1 MSNPIGLLTVIT
13 QYPLLVIKG
22 CLFLL
27 VCFLSLKEISCE
39 TGRNIFVSFKKLFMF
54 SRKSNFGI
62 LDIQVSYCHQTLNHK
77 TRNTFY

>member
-27 VCFLSLKEISCE
+27 VCFLSLKRSVVKLGEIFLSH
-39 TGRNIFVSFKKLFMF
+39 L
-54 SRKSNFGI
+54 KSSLCSQENQI
-62 LDIQVSYCHQTLNHK
+62 LE
-77 TRNTFY
+77 F